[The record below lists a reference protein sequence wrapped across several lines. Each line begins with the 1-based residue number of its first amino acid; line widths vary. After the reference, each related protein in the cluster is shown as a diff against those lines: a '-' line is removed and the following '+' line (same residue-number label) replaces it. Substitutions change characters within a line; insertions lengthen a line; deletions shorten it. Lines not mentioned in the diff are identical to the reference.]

1 MTQRSLVDATV
12 LRQVSL
18 FQSLDDD
25 QLAQL
30 RVLLK
35 ERSYR
40 KGQIIFHHGD
50 PGGCLY
56 LIVSGRVRIY
66 LTSPDGREATVCVFG
81 AASAFGEFSVLDGE
95 SRSASA
101 IALDPVITLVLFRED
116 FMALLRKNFPMV
128 EQVFALLTHRLRYST
143 ASLEQLAFL
152 SMHGRVAAVLL
163 QLASVEAEN
172 RGHARLELTQQELAS
187 FVNTTREWINRALR
201 DFAERGLVRVERGA
215 VIVLDRAGLERM
227 IQ

>member
-1 MTQRSLVDATV
+1 MVQRAPIDAAH

-18 FQSLDDD
+18 FQTLDDE
-25 QLAQL
+25 QLEQL
-30 RVLLK
+30 RQLLK
-35 ERSYR
+35 ERAYR
-40 KGQIIFHHGD
+40 KGQVIFHQGD

-81 AASAFGEFSVLDGE
+81 PASAFGEFSVIDGDN
-95 SRSASA
+95 RSASA
-101 IALDPVITLVLFRED
+101 IALDAVTTLVLFRED
-116 FMALLRKNFPMV
+116 FMALLHQNFPMV
-128 EQVFALLTHRLRYST
+128 EQLLAMLTRRLRHST
-143 ASLEQLAFL
+143 SSLEQLAFL

-201 DFAERGLVRVERGA
+201 DFAGQGLVRVERGA
-215 VIVLDRAGLERM
+215 VIVLDRPGLERM
-227 IQ
+227 VR